1 MASFFPVEEE
11 IYIYKCFFPI
21 LLVAQAFW
29 DTDDWQDDCKVMGAK
44 GKHPRGM

>member
-1 MASFFPVEEE
+1 MASFFLVEEE
-11 IYIYKCFFPI
+11 RYINGFPI
-21 LLVAQAFW
+21 LLVAQTFW